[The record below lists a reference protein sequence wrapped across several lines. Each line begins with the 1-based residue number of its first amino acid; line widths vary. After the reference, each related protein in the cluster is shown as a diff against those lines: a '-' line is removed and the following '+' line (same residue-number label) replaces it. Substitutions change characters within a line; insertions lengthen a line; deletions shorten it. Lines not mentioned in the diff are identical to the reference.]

1 MKSPLAI
8 QANSKV
14 NSIKSYKEEVP
25 IIKLFQD
32 PKIRGFIK
40 LANNENQLGASP
52 RVLATLK
59 STTYNIH
66 HYPDDSGFDLK
77 IALAKHW
84 NIMTN
89 QLTLGA
95 GSNQLLWLI
104 AKTFAEPGDEVL
116 ISQYSFSSYYYAT
129 LDAGALPVII
139 PISNWNYDLKAMLN
153 SITSK
158 TKLIYIA
165 NPNNPTG
172 SWINQQGLASFL
184 QLVPEHILVVI
195 DEAYYEYII
204 ESTFPDTLALQK
216 KFPNVIITRTFSKAY
231 GLAGLR
237 IGYSISHPNIA
248 GLLDKVRDVF
258 NVSSQALIAAQSAL
272 EDREHIELSRNINQ
286 QGLNQLKIGFD
297 NLSISYLSPVA
308 NFITIYLG
316 RSALEIYQLLL
327 KKGIIVCPL
336 NNYDLPCYLRI
347 TVGTM
352 EQNAFLLESLQFI
365 LSNNLELILT

>member
-14 NSIKSYKEEVP
+14 NCIKSYKEEVP

-66 HYPDDSGFDLK
+66 HYPDDSGLDLK

-139 PISNWNYDLKAMLN
+139 PISN
-153 SITSK
+153 
-158 TKLIYIA
+158 
-165 NPNNPTG
+165 
-172 SWINQQGLASFL
+172 F
-184 QLVPEHILVVI
+184 
-195 DEAYYEYII
+195 
-204 ESTFPDTLALQK
+204 
-216 KFPNVIITRTFSKAY
+216 
-231 GLAGLR
+231 
-237 IGYSISHPNIA
+237 HPN
-248 GLLDKVRDVF
+248 
-258 NVSSQALIAAQSAL
+258 
-272 EDREHIELSRNINQ
+272 
-286 QGLNQLKIGFD
+286 
-297 NLSISYLSPVA
+297 
-308 NFITIYLG
+308 
-316 RSALEIYQLLL
+316 
-327 KKGIIVCPL
+327 
-336 NNYDLPCYLRI
+336 
-347 TVGTM
+347 
-352 EQNAFLLESLQFI
+352 
-365 LSNNLELILT
+365 

>member
-66 HYPDDSGFDLK
+66 HYPDDSGLDLK

-272 EDREHIELSRNINQ
+272 EDSEHIELSRNINQ